1 MMWEHCQYCLE
12 KLEEGFGE
20 GCTETAPAARTDS
33 CGISVGR
40 GVDGGKG
47 KRDSG
52 NRGRG
57 QGGGGH
63 EEHRNPF
70 TKLDRLVNDGAISI
84 PIIENMFKAFV
95 AIGDYEGHV
104 GLDVKCSRAVDTAI
118 RGAVNLDKLS
128 IIPASGF
135 FWGNEITRPHILSAG
150 KEI

>member
-1 MMWEHCQYCLE
+1 MRWEDCQYCLE

-20 GCTETAPAARTDS
+20 VCTETAPAARTDS

-52 NRGRG
+52 DRGRG

-63 EEHRNPF
+63 EEHRNPL
-70 TKLDRLVNDGAISI
+70 TILDRLVNDG
-84 PIIENMFKAFV
+84 
-95 AIGDYEGHV
+95 IGDYEGHV

-128 IIPASGF
+128 IIPVTVSGV